1 MNDNMISETINARNW
16 DLLLDAIEKE
26 RVVPI
31 IGNEFF
37 YIEDKSSQ
45 SNIRVDDDLIAKLAE
60 RFDIQNTDV
69 DFTLISDTID
79 DENLKNRRT
88 RFIGNQTDIYFEIDN
103 ILRNSRIKCQSEIID
118 FLSINK
124 FPLILTTSYISGLE
138 PELQAIYGD
147 IDVRVYDKSARSDI
161 GNALSTTKP
170 TLFYLFGRANRIK
183 KTFMVTEDD
192 LLDYL
197 HLWHNVET
205 RPLKI
210 SDYLKDKFLLVL
222 GCNYPNWLFRFFWHS
237 IRNFTIS
244 PNSYEMQ
251 GVVALDDIESD
262 NELTKFL
269 SRIQTQVF
277 ENGNRFISEFM
288 QRWNSRDT
296 KGGLQPDS
304 SNIDDT
310 DIFISYAKE
319 DVNIVRNIA
328 ERLRNLGAEVWLDEN
343 KLEWSDMYETI
354 IEEKITKAKR
364 FIPIISQTTT
374 KPGRRFY
381 RREWAMAIREMDY
394 RYGMPFFAPIVI
406 DDSDI
411 NSTLIPEPFRKAHI
425 ISISDKD
432 FEQEMKK
439 LIRSFR

>member
-1 MNDNMISETINARNW
+1 MYKTETINARNW

-37 YIEDKSSQ
+37 YVEDKDTQTSVS
-45 SNIRVDDDLIAKLAE
+45 VDEYLLKILAD
-60 RFDIQNTDV
+60 RFNTRNKDV
-69 DFTLISDTID
+69 DFTIISDTID

-103 ILRNSRIKCQSEIID
+103 ILRNTRIKCKSEIID
-118 FLSINK
+118 FLSISK
-124 FPLILTTSYISGLE
+124 FPLILSTSYVSGLE
-138 PELQAIYGD
+138 SELQALFGD
-147 IDVRVYDKSARSDI
+147 VDIKVYDKSARSDI
-161 GNALSTTKP
+161 SNIPSTTKP
-170 TLFYLFGRANRIK
+170 TLFYLFGRSNRIK

-237 IRNFTIS
+237 IRNFTLS

-251 GVVALDDIESD
+251 GVVALDNIESD
-262 NELTKFL
+262 YELTKFL

-277 ENGNRFISEFM
+277 ENSNRFIGEFM

-296 KGGLQPDS
+296 KNKIINES
-304 SNIDDT
+304 SNDDT

-319 DVNIVRNIA
+319 DVDIVRNIA
-328 ERLRNLGAEVWLDEN
+328 ERLRNLGAEVWLDES
-343 KLEWSDMYETI
+343 KLEWSDMYESI

-364 FIPIISQTTT
+364 FIPIISHTTT
-374 KPGRRFY
+374 KPGRRFF

-394 RYGMPFFAPIVI
+394 RCGMPFFAPIVI

-411 NSTLIPEPFRKAHI
+411 NSSLIPEPFRKTHI
-425 ISISDKD
+425 ISISNN
-432 FEQEMKK
+432 ELELEMKK